1 MGYSPRGRKESDQT
15 EHLTLSLFHTTGIQ
29 VTLDVEGG
37 LRDES
42 PALGASNLA
51 RLLPCPLPLSVC
63 GAQPLGQR
71 DLMAKISRATLSV
84 VTAHPTPSRLQ
95 HFPTL

>member
-1 MGYSPRGRKESDQT
+1 MATLSSILAWRIPCTEEPGGLQSMGSQRDQT

-42 PALGASNLA
+42 PALGASDAA
-51 RLLPCPLPLSVC
+51 RPLPCPLPPPVC
-63 GAQPLGQR
+63 GA
-71 DLMAKISRATLSV
+71 SLSGRG
-84 VTAHPTPSRLQ
+84 T
-95 HFPTL
+95 